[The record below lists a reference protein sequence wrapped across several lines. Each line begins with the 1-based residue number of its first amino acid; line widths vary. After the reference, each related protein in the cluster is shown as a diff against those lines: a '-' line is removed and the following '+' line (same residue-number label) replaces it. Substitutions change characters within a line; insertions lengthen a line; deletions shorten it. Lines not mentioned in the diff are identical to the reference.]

1 MHQLAHSPL
10 FNEPSIPA
18 ISTDA
23 NAEKKKKKSWGIHQ
37 STVAVFTNFNLPC
50 TKESDVIAHDSSR
63 FEMKIF

>member
-23 NAEKKKKKSWGIHQ
+23 NAEKKKKKK
-37 STVAVFTNFNLPC
+37 AE
-50 TKESDVIAHDSSR
+50 ESIKVQ
-63 FEMKIF
+63 